1 MRYMLGDLW
10 SFGYR
15 YHSASNDQDSRRG
28 RIPAVEAEAVLIVRG
43 GPIWSIG
50 EDRAKEF
57 CEWASSQSRT
67 TFDKNVVAYPRAIM
81 LATENS
87 RGTVAYLLAQ
97 PVIMAEVF
105 IPNPESSNLQ
115 KAASLGLFDKELI
128 ETAKS
133 VEVGD
138 VYTFVP
144 DMETEYAD
152 KIQNHGWVEVEGVRL
167 FKKSTG
173 VTVNGRS

>member
-1 MRYMLGDLW
+1 
-10 SFGYR
+10 
-15 YHSASNDQDSRRG
+15 
-28 RIPAVEAEAVLIVRG
+28 
-43 GPIWSIG
+43 
-50 EDRAKEF
+50 
-57 CEWASSQSRT
+57 
-67 TFDKNVVAYPRAIM
+67 M

-87 RGTVAYLLAQ
+87 RGTLAYLLAQ